1 MQGGREDTGGSAS
14 CPMDGRNRAREGSM
28 SMVASMECEGRV
40 WVTDTDAGATTMP
53 LLPREP
59 ILGLLAPV
67 WKPYRWNRFE
77 GDWR

>member
-14 CPMDGRNRAREGSM
+14 CSMDGRNRAREGST

-40 WVTDTDAGATTMP
+40 WVTDTDAGATMP

-59 ILGLLAPV
+59 ILGFLAPV
-67 WKPYRWNRFE
+67 
-77 GDWR
+77 